1 MHQNIHYTV
10 NTPLLI
16 LKCLRF
22 DTVELTILS
31 NHGHPEYTCLYR
43 FRLVT
48 FLTHGSVEIVP
59 YPLYVPARPLVTDK
73 IVLYPL
79 FVPARP
85 LVTGKNVPYPL
96 LASLGLMTNESVPK
110 KNLLIIWSPAR

>member
-59 YPLYVPARPLVTDK
+59 YPLLCTSTALSDGYNCTVPTLC
-73 IVLYPL
+73 
-79 FVPARP
+79 
-85 LVTGKNVPYPL
+85 TGT
-96 LASLGLMTNESVPK
+96 AFSDG
-110 KNLLIIWSPAR
+110 